1 MRLNMKTNRKVI
13 VSAAAVAALLVAPAM
28 AKQVRPSA
36 IPNEVRASVAASG
49 MNESGPY
56 TPSIQTQRYGTSLDF
71 QGGGGNK

>member
-1 MRLNMKTNRKVI
+1 MKTSRKVI
-13 VSAAAVAALLVAPAM
+13 ASAVAAAALLAVPAM

-36 IPNEVRASVAASG
+36 IPNEARASVAASG
-49 MNESGPY
+49 INESGPY